1 MGKALKIKIIINKYI
16 VPERLKYFVLKTQTL
31 FFLRIDLYLINE
43 KTRLPE
49 EKLTK

>member
-1 MGKALKIKIIINKYI
+1 MWCVLREDVNMILSFFFII
-16 VPERLKYFVLKTQTL
+16 
-31 FFLRIDLYLINE
+31 RIDLYLINE